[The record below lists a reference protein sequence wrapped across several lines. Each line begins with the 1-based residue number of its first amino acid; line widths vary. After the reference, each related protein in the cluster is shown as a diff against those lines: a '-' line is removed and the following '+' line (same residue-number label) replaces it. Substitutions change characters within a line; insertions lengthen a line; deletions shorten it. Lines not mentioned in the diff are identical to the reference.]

1 MENHKIV
8 WGIIGCGDVTEK
20 KSGPAFNLIED
31 SQLLAVM
38 RRDAVKAADY
48 ANRHQVPTWYSKAED
63 LLCNTQLNAVYV
75 ATPPSSHLEYAV
87 SALRSGKSVYV
98 EKPVTL
104 NSSEAESLLAVVNHT
119 GGKLVVAHYRR
130 RLPLFLKVKELIE
143 TGEIGEIRTVQL
155 RLWQSRSPE
164 LVTQGGGNWRTD
176 PAVSGGG
183 YFFDLAPHQLD
194 LMLYFFGSIVSYH
207 GFSLIQDS
215 ESTVADQ
222 TSGTI
227 VFENKVV
234 FNGSWCFNVSP
245 ENQADR
251 CEIIGSLGSIT
262 FSIFGNSLV
271 VKTVIEEQELFFDH
285 PEHIQLPMISST
297 VDYFLDRGPNPSSI
311 EEAVVLMKIIDEF
324 AKVRL

>member
-1 MENHKIV
+1 MESHKIV

-20 KSGPAFNLIED
+20 KSGPAFNIVKD

-38 RRDAVKAADY
+38 RRDAEKAADY
-48 ANRHQVPTWYSKAED
+48 ANRHQVPFWYSKSDD
-63 LLCNTQLNAVYV
+63 LLNNPELNAIYV
-75 ATPPSSHLEYAV
+75 ATPPSSHLMYAM
-87 SALRSGKSVYV
+87 SALKSGKFVYV

-104 NSSEAESLLAVVNHT
+104 NSLEAESLLAAVNDT

-130 RLPLFLKVKELIE
+130 QLPLFLKVKELIE
-143 TGEIGEIRTVQL
+143 KGEIGEVRTVQL

-164 LVTQGGGNWRTD
+164 LVTKAAGDWRTN

-194 LMLYFFGSIVSYH
+194 LMLYFFGMPVSYQ
-207 GFSLIQDS
+207 GFSLIQAS

-222 TSGTI
+222 TTGTI
-227 VFENKVV
+227 LFENQIV
-234 FNGSWCFNVSP
+234 FNGSWCFNVSK

-251 CEIIGSLGSIT
+251 CEIVGSLGSIT
-262 FSIFGNSLV
+262 FSVFGNSIV
-271 VKTVIEEQELFFDH
+271 VKTVSGEQELFFDH

-311 EEAVVLMKIIDEF
+311 EEAIVLMKIIDEF
-324 AKVRL
+324 SKVR